1 MKKLRKL
8 SFLLLFAA
16 MVTLC
21 AAPAITS
28 QAATSTSTT
37 KKTGIVKKNG
47 KKYYYKNGKLIKNKL
62 GYKIGSSYYKISKKG
77 VLTKVSKAAG
87 LAGIQLE
94 SIGRASSNSKTLKK
108 AFTWCSTKITYN
120 GSCGTM
126 SSASKYAIWGFTKK
140 NGNCNVMAACFYQM
154 AKVLGYNAKFVK
166 GYLVAGYDSNGEPV
180 LTYHAWV
187 TIKISGKTYV
197 YDPTFAYGKH
207 TISNDTSA
215 HSGYKMTY
223 TKTGKKQQPIYYSS
237 KKKLL
242 T

>member
-1 MKKLRKL
+1 M
-8 SFLLLFAA
+8 FLLVFSA

-21 AAPAITS
+21 VAPTMTT

-37 KKTGIVKKNG
+37 KKTGIVTKSNG
-47 KKYYYKNGKLIKNKL
+47 KKYYYKNGKLIKDKL

-94 SIGRASSNSKTLKK
+94 SIGRESTNSKTLKK
-108 AFTWCSTKITYN
+108 AFTWCSTKIKYYS
-120 GSCGTM
+120 GCGTM
-126 SSASKYAIWGFTKK
+126 SSTSKYAIYGFTYKK
-140 NGNCNVMAACFYQM
+140 GDCNVMAACFYQM
-154 AKVLGYNAKFVK
+154 AKVLGYSAKYVS
-166 GYLVAGYDSNGEPV
+166 GYIVSGYKSNGNV
-180 LTYHAWV
+180 ILTKHAWV

-197 YDPTFAYGKH
+197 YDPNFAYVQH
-207 TISNDTSA
+207 TLNNNTKA

-223 TKTGKKQQPIYYSS
+223 TKTSSKQQYIYYSS

-242 T
+242 K